1 MGEIKKSLAKLEAL
15 LHLKRLRLS
24 LGLSLM
30 LGFLPRFFEVWEA
43 SELAWES
50 RGGKKNLRFLIT
62 IIPLVIERLMEAAA
76 ETAAALESRGAL
88 MID

>member
-1 MGEIKKSLAKLEAL
+1 MGEIKKSLAKLEAI

-30 LGFLPRFFEVWEA
+30 LGFLPRFFEVWEDA
-43 SELAWES
+43 ELAWES
-50 RGGKKNLRFLIT
+50 RAGKKGLRFFIV
-62 IIPLVIERLMEAAA
+62 IIPLVIEGLMNTAA